1 MQSSSFKVISHGFQS
16 FKAKKSKNN
25 KTKNKA
31 KKKYPKPNQTSPHD
45 GPQKTLSLNH
55 RDILTDS
62 PPPHTH
68 CCLLVTDWGAVV
80 PSQGLCYGLNMKCC
94 PQAQAFKAWSLA
106 AGAGLEGRGGP
117 GGRGSVRG
125 VFGVFFF
132 FF

>member
-55 RDILTDS
+55 RDILTN
-62 PPPHTH
+62 PRPHTH
-68 CCLLVTDWGAVV
+68 IVACLLQTGV
-80 PSQGLCYGLNMKCC
+80 Q
-94 PQAQAFKAWSLA
+94 WSLA
-106 AGAGLEGRGGP
+106 R
-117 GGRGSVRG
+117 VC
-125 VFGVFFF
+125 VMV
-132 FF
+132 